1 MFSRLSPVYWGNEM
15 RILGINCLNH
25 DAAVSVI
32 ENGKIFVATNN
43 SSIII
48 AEVYNLKNKKI
59 NSAIKVGHRFYTPTK
74 FLDHALSTRANY
86 KIIESTE
93 AKTRSLKKT

>member
-1 MFSRLSPVYWGNEM
+1 M
-15 RILGINCLNH
+15 
-25 DAAVSVI
+25 
-32 ENGKIFVATNN
+32 
-43 SSIII
+43 
-48 AEVYNLKNKKI
+48 KNKKI